1 MKNIKNKKPTVLVT
15 GGAGFIGAH
24 LAKRLIA
31 EKYRVIIVDNLNDYY
46 DPGLKKDRLKIL
58 LKGLKFVFYKVD
70 ITDRKALEKIFKKH
84 KIGIICHLAAQPGVR
99 HSLIDPWVY
108 GTTNVQGTINLMEL
122 AKDVPVKKFILA
134 SSSSVYGEKAKIPF
148 SESYK
153 IDSPASLYGATKMA
167 TELMGYA
174 YHHLH
179 GLKVVALRFFTAY
192 GPWGRPD
199 MAYFKFANLIMAGKP
214 IDIYNFGKMKRD
226 FTYIDDIIDGIMAV
240 IKRNFNYEI
249 FNLGNNKTVE
259 LEKFISLLENNLGIK
274 AKRNYLG
281 NNPTELIATWAN
293 INRAKKMLGYK
304 PKISIEE
311 GLKKFVIWYKDYY
324 KK

>member
-1 MKNIKNKKPTVLVT
+1 MPKILVT

-24 LAKRLIA
+24 LTKRLMA
-31 EKYRVIIVDNLNDYY
+31 EGYQVVIVDNLNDYY
-46 DPGLKKDRLKIL
+46 DPKLKQDRLKFFL
-58 LKGLKFVFYKVD
+58 AGLKYDFYKAD
-70 ITDRKALEKIFKKH
+70 ITDRTALEKIFKKH
-84 KIGIICHLAAQPGVR
+84 KIDIVCHLAAQPGVR

-108 GTTNVQGTINLMEL
+108 GTTNVQGTINLMEM
-122 AKDVPVKKFILA
+122 AKDARVKKFILA
-134 SSSSVYGEKAKIPF
+134 SSSSVYGAKAKIPF
-148 SESYK
+148 CESYK

-167 TELMGYA
+167 TELIGYA

-179 GLKVVALRFFTAY
+179 GLKVVALRFFTVY

-199 MAYFKFANLIMAGKP
+199 MAYFKFAELITKGKP
-214 IDIYNFGKMKRD
+214 IEIYNFGKMKRD

-240 IKRNFNYEI
+240 IKKNFGYEV

-259 LEKFISLLENNLGIK
+259 LEKFIGLLENNLGIK

-281 NNPTELIATWAN
+281 NNPTELTATWAK
-293 INRAKKMLGYK
+293 INKAKKMLGYS
-304 PKISIEE
+304 PKTSIEQ
-311 GLKKFVIWYKDYY
+311 GLSKFVAWYKDYY

>member
-24 LAKRLIA
+24 LSKRLMA
-31 EKYRVIIVDNLNDYY
+31 AGYPVIIVDNLNDYY
-46 DPGLKKDRLKIL
+46 DPKLKRDRLNIL

-122 AKDVPVKKFILA
+122 AKNSQVSQFILA
-134 SSSSVYGEKAKIPF
+134 SSSSVYGEKATIPF
-148 SESYK
+148 SERYK
-153 IDSPASLYGATKMA
+153 IASPASLYGATKMA
-167 TELMGYA
+167 TELIGYA

-179 GLKVVALRFFTAY
+179 GLKVVGLRFFTVY

-199 MAYFKFANLIMAGKP
+199 MAYFKFADLITRGKP
-214 IDIYNFGKMKRD
+214 IDVYNFGKMKRD
-226 FTYIDDIIDGIMAV
+226 FTYIDDIIEGMIAV
-240 IKRNFNYEI
+240 IKKKFDYEI

-259 LEKFISLLENNLGIK
+259 LEKFIGILEAELGVK
-274 AKRNYLG
+274 AERNYLG
-281 NNPTELIATWAN
+281 KNPTELMATWAR
-293 INRAKKMLGYK
+293 IDRAKKMLGYS
-304 PKISIEE
+304 PKISIES
-311 GLKKFVIWYKDYY
+311 GLGKFVAWYKDYY

>member
-122 AKDVPVKKFILA
+122 AKNSRVSQFILA

-199 MAYFKFANLIMAGKP
+199 MAYFKFANLITAGKP

>member
-1 MKNIKNKKPTVLVT
+1 MSKVLIT

-24 LAKRLIA
+24 LAKRLLSQG
-31 EKYRVIIVDNLNDYY
+31 YQVIIVDNLNSYY
-46 DPGLKKDRLKIL
+46 DVELKRDRLKIFL
-58 LKGLKFVFYKVD
+58 SGLKFDFYKTD
-70 ITDRKALEKIFKKH
+70 ITDKTALEKIFKKH
-84 KIGIICHLAAQPGVR
+84 KIDIICHLAAQPGVR

-108 GTTNVQGTINLMEL
+108 GTTNVQGTINLMEM
-122 AKDVPVKKFILA
+122 AKDARVKKFILA

-167 TELMGYA
+167 TELMGYV

-199 MAYFKFANLIMAGKP
+199 MAYFKFADLITAGKL

-240 IKRNFNYEI
+240 IKKNFDYEV

-281 NNPTELIATWAN
+281 NNPTELTVTRAN
-293 INRAKKMLGYK
+293 IGRAKKMLGYK
-304 PKISIEE
+304 PKTSIEE
-311 GLKKFVIWYKDYY
+311 GLKKFVAWYKDYY

>member
-1 MKNIKNKKPTVLVT
+1 
-15 GGAGFIGAH
+15 
-24 LAKRLIA
+24 
-31 EKYRVIIVDNLNDYY
+31 
-46 DPGLKKDRLKIL
+46 
-58 LKGLKFVFYKVD
+58 
-70 ITDRKALEKIFKKH
+70 ALEKIFKKH

-199 MAYFKFANLIMAGKP
+199 MAYFKFANLITAGKP

>member
-1 MKNIKNKKPTVLVT
+1 MSEILIT

-24 LAKRLIA
+24 LAKRLLSA
-31 EKYRVIIVDNLNDYY
+31 GYKVIIVDNLNDYY
-46 DPGLKKDRLKIL
+46 DPRLKKDRLKFF
-58 LKGLKFVFYKVD
+58 LKGLKFIFYKVD

-84 KIGIICHLAAQPGVR
+84 KIDIVCHLAAQPGVR

-108 GTTNVQGTINLMEL
+108 GTTNVQGTINLMEM
-122 AKDVPVKKFILA
+122 AKDARVKKFILA

-148 SESYK
+148 CESYK
-153 IDSPASLYGATKMA
+153 IDNPTSLYGATKMA
-167 TELMGYA
+167 TELIGYA

-179 GLKVVALRFFTAY
+179 GLKVVALRFFTVY

-199 MAYFKFANLIMAGKP
+199 MAYFKFAELITKGKP
-214 IDIYNFGKMKRD
+214 IEIYNFGKMKRD

-240 IKRNFNYEI
+240 IKKNFDYEV

-259 LEKFISLLENNLGIK
+259 LEKFIGLLENNLGIK

-281 NNPTELIATWAN
+281 NNPTELTATWAK
-293 INRAKKMLGYK
+293 ISKAKKMLGYS
-304 PKISIEE
+304 PKISIEQ
-311 GLKKFVIWYKDYY
+311 GLSRFVAWYKDYY

>member
-199 MAYFKFANLIMAGKP
+199 MAYFKFANLITAGKP

-249 FNLGNNKTVE
+249 FNLGNNKTME

>member
-1 MKNIKNKKPTVLVT
+1 
-15 GGAGFIGAH
+15 
-24 LAKRLIA
+24 
-31 EKYRVIIVDNLNDYY
+31 
-46 DPGLKKDRLKIL
+46 LKIL

-84 KIGIICHLAAQPGVR
+84 KIDIVCHLAAQPGVR

-199 MAYFKFANLIMAGKP
+199 MAYFKFANLITAGKP

>member
-1 MKNIKNKKPTVLVT
+1 MSKILVT
-15 GGAGFIGAH
+15 GAAGFIGSH

-84 KIGIICHLAAQPGVR
+84 KIDIVCHLAAQPGVR

-199 MAYFKFANLIMAGKP
+199 MAYFKFANLITAGKP

>member
-1 MKNIKNKKPTVLVT
+1 MSKILIT
-15 GGAGFIGAH
+15 GGAGFIGSH
-24 LAKRLIA
+24 LAKRLLSQGH
-31 EKYRVIIVDNLNDYY
+31 KVIIVDNLNSYY
-46 DPGLKKDRLKIL
+46 DPNLKKARLKNF
-58 LKGLKFVFYKVD
+58 LKGEKFIFYKID
-70 ITDRKALEKIFKKH
+70 ITDKKALEQVFKKN
-84 KIGIICHLAAQPGVR
+84 KIDIIVHLAAQPGVR
-99 HSLIDPWVY
+99 HSLVDPWVY

-199 MAYFKFANLIMAGKP
+199 MAYFKFANLITSGKP

-240 IKRNFNYEI
+240 IKKNFDYEV

-259 LEKFISLLENNLGIK
+259 LEKFIGLLENNLGIK

-293 INRAKKMLGYK
+293 ISRAKKMLGYK

-311 GLKKFVIWYKDYY
+311 GLKKFVDWYKDYY

>member
-199 MAYFKFANLIMAGKP
+199 MAYFKFANLITAGKP

>member
-31 EKYRVIIVDNLNDYY
+31 EKYWVIIVDNLNDYY

-108 GTTNVQGTINLMEL
+108 GATNVQGTINLMEL
-122 AKDVPVKKFILA
+122 AKNSRVNQFILA
-134 SSSSVYGEKAKIPF
+134 SSSSVYGEKATIPF
-148 SESYK
+148 SERYK
-153 IDSPASLYGATKMA
+153 IASPASLYGATKMA
-167 TELMGYA
+167 TELIGYA

-179 GLKVVALRFFTAY
+179 GLKVVGLRFFTVY

-199 MAYFKFANLIMAGKP
+199 MAYFKFANLITAGKP

>member
-1 MKNIKNKKPTVLVT
+1 MSKILVT
-15 GGAGFIGAH
+15 GAAGFIGSH

-199 MAYFKFANLIMAGKP
+199 MAYFKFANLITAGKP

>member
-1 MKNIKNKKPTVLVT
+1 MKSKKNIKETVLIT
-15 GGAGFIGAH
+15 GGAGFIGSH
-24 LAKRLIA
+24 LVSRLSDGG
-31 EKYRVIIVDNLNDYY
+31 YRVVIVDNLNDYY
-46 DPGLKKDRLKIL
+46 DPKLKRDRLKIF
-58 LKGLKFVFYKVD
+58 LKGKKFFFHKID
-70 ITDRKALEKIFKKH
+70 ITDKAALERVFKKY
-84 KIGIICHLAAQPGVR
+84 KIDIICHLAAQPGVR
-99 HSLIDPWVY
+99 HSLVDPWIY

-122 AKDVPVKKFILA
+122 AKSVPVKKFILA

-167 TELMGYA
+167 TELIGYA

-199 MAYFKFANLIMAGKP
+199 MAYSKFANLITRGKP

-240 IKRNFNYEI
+240 IKRNFDYQV
-249 FNLGNNKTVE
+249 FNLGNNQTVE
-259 LEKFISLLENNLGIK
+259 LEKFISVLENNLGIK

-281 NNPTELIATWAN
+281 NNPTELTATWAK
-293 INRAKKMLGYK
+293 IDRAKKLLGYH
-304 PKISIEE
+304 PKTSIEK
-311 GLKKFVIWYKDYY
+311 GLRKFVSWYKDYY